1 MPLSPE
7 VEKLEAILPAGR
19 GLGNAGGV
27 DMTYSG
33 VECVD
38 RGQAW
43 AATAAREIRRRPTQ
57 GTPRRSETA
66 AMDALQVW
74 TVGHSTR
81 SIDEFLRVLAAYRI
95 ETVADVRRFPGS
107 RRHPQFGGEALA
119 TSLRSQGVEY
129 EWIEQ
134 LGGRRRR
141 SDAGAPSAWRHP
153 SFQAYGDHIASPEFA
168 EGLDRLLHLAQASRT
183 AIMCSE
189 LLWWRCHR
197 AIISD
202 VLVFAGVAVTHILTA
217 EQSTPHSYTSPARIV
232 DGELSYAPI
241 EDAAT

>member
-1 MPLSPE
+1 M
-7 VEKLEAILPAGR
+7 G
-19 GLGNAGGV
+19 
-27 DMTYSG
+27 
-33 VECVD
+33 
-38 RGQAW
+38 
-43 AATAAREIRRRPTQ
+43 
-57 GTPRRSETA
+57 
-66 AMDALQVW
+66 ALQVW
-74 TVGHSTR
+74 TIGHSTR

-119 TSLRSQGVEY
+119 TSLRSQAVEY
-129 EWIEQ
+129 AWIAQ

-141 SDAGAPSAWRHP
+141 TDAAAPSAWRHP
-153 SFQAYGDHIASPEFA
+153 SFQAYGEHIASDEFA
-168 EGLDRLLHLAQASRT
+168 EGLHRLLHLAQASRT

-232 DGELSYAPI
+232 DSELTYAPM
-241 EDAAT
+241 EDDAAA